1 MSFRLEN
8 ILLNDTIND
17 ASYMFNIY
25 QYDISTTGPIG
36 PTGPTGSIGPIG
48 PTGPIGSSIIS
59 ITGNSGPISNNIVT
73 FNPSTNVLSYNT
85 GPVGA
90 GLFTLE
96 VVPNFTD
103 VEILTPT
110 SVKSVSNESINQ
122 FNGRIQSIQ
131 KYTTPSILSF
141 QVDSSTCIIGFSSDP
156 TSKEDRYFN
165 ASFYIDI
172 DNKYSIYYGPY
183 TSVNI
188 GNWNSSDI
196 FSIIYDGTYF
206 NYFQNDIQVFQNID
220 IKNDGPYYF
229 TASLTNSNIINVTN
243 INFAPYSKTI
253 LNTSSYQISTSWSGD
268 ENLIKDI
275 NNTYIIT
282 PGSVIQ
288 TEQYY
293 GSENQGFIF
302 SFPTFTNTDIDKNSL
317 YYITNDSINFN
328 IYLRNYKLFV
338 QTNLDNSSNYNCP
351 YIDGDIIQLYFDT
364 EKFYLYQN
372 NILKYSIKKTN
383 FISNRFKAYIQNQTD
398 ENIIVVNPLF
408 YPYYINSN
416 ILPQGEY
423 YSDYLFWN
431 TNTNNWKSD
440 GSRIHIGSGAG
451 QYNQSTGGISIGT
464 NAGFTG
470 QGKGS
475 ISIGN
480 NAGSYSQGD
489 YSIAIGNQA
498 GQTQQISNSI
508 ILNASATGFACE
520 STGFYVNPINNDDTS
535 SLNIMRYN
543 TLTNEITYMSAPT
556 QLNPEKYSSNY
567 FLESP
572 DSGVYYRGEGEIIN
586 NEYIKIILPE
596 YVSRIASNFTI
607 QITCIYDGNDEYI
620 NHKVSKINDNN
631 FLVYGKNSKF
641 YWSVHGIKK

>member
-17 ASYMFNIY
+17 TSYIINIY

-36 PTGPTGSIGPIG
+36 PTGPTGNA
-48 PTGPIGSSIIS
+48 IIS

-96 VVPNFTD
+96 VVPDFTY

-110 SVKSVSNESINQ
+110 SVKSVPSESINQ

-131 KYTTPSILSF
+131 NYTTPSILSF

-156 TSKEDRYFN
+156 TSKEESYFN
-165 ASFYIDI
+165 AAFYFDK
-172 DNKYSIYYGPY
+172 DNKYSIYYGP
-183 TSVNI
+183 SKIANR
-188 GNWNSSDI
+188 GMWNSSDI

-220 IKNDGPYYF
+220 EKNDNSYYF
-229 TASLTNSNIINVTN
+229 TASFLTNSNIVNVTN

-275 NNTYIIT
+275 NNTYIIA

-288 TEQYY
+288 TDQYY

-302 SFPTFTNTDIDKNSL
+302 SFPTFTNTDINKNSL

-328 IYLRNYKLFV
+328 IYLRNYQLFV

-372 NILKYSIKKTN
+372 NILKYSIKNTN
-383 FISNRFKAYIQNQTD
+383 VISNRFRAYIQNQTG
-398 ENIIVVNPLF
+398 ENIVVVNPLF
-408 YPYYINSN
+408 YP
-416 ILPQGEY
+416 
-423 YSDYLFWN
+423 
-431 TNTNNWKSD
+431 
-440 GSRIHIGSGAG
+440 
-451 QYNQSTGGISIGT
+451 
-464 NAGFTG
+464 
-470 QGKGS
+470 
-475 ISIGN
+475 
-480 NAGSYSQGD
+480 
-489 YSIAIGNQA
+489 
-498 GQTQQISNSI
+498 
-508 ILNASATGFACE
+508 
-520 STGFYVNPINNDDTS
+520 
-535 SLNIMRYN
+535 
-543 TLTNEITYMSAPT
+543 
-556 QLNPEKYSSNY
+556 
-567 FLESP
+567 
-572 DSGVYYRGEGEIIN
+572 
-586 NEYIKIILPE
+586 
-596 YVSRIASNFTI
+596 
-607 QITCIYDGNDEYI
+607 
-620 NHKVSKINDNN
+620 
-631 FLVYGKNSKF
+631 
-641 YWSVHGIKK
+641 

>member
-1 MSFRLEN
+1 M
-8 ILLNDTIND
+8 
-17 ASYMFNIY
+17 
-25 QYDISTTGPIG
+25 
-36 PTGPTGSIGPIG
+36 
-48 PTGPIGSSIIS
+48 
-59 ITGNSGPISNNIVT
+59 
-73 FNPSTNVLSYNT
+73 
-85 GPVGA
+85 
-90 GLFTLE
+90 E
-96 VVPNFTD
+96 VVPGFTD
-103 VEILTPT
+103 VEILTST
-110 SVKSVSNESINQ
+110 SVKSVPNESINQ

-156 TSKEDRYFN
+156 TSKDEKNRYFN

-172 DNKYSIYYGPY
+172 NNTYSIYYGPY
-183 TSVNI
+183 TVRNI
-188 GNWNSSDI
+188 GEWNSSDI

-206 NYFQNDIQVFQNID
+206 NYFQNDIQVFQND
-220 IKNDGPYYF
+220 VKNAEPYYF
-229 TASLTNSNIINVTN
+229 TASFLTNSTGNSTSNIVNVSN

-275 NNTYIIT
+275 NNTYIIKT
-282 PGSVIQ
+282 GSKIQ
-288 TEQYY
+288 TDQYY

-302 SFPTFTNTDIDKNSL
+302 SFPTFTNINTNINTNTNSV
-317 YYITNDSINFN
+317 YYINNNDINFN
-328 IYLRNYKLFV
+328 IYLVNYQLST
-338 QTNLDNSSNYNCP
+338 QTNISENVNDNYTGS

-364 EKFYLYQN
+364 KKFYLYQN
-372 NILKYSIKKTN
+372 NILKYSIKNTN
-383 FISNRFKAYIQNQTD
+383 VISSKFRAYIQNNTD
-398 ENIIVVNPLF
+398 EDIIVVNPLF
-408 YPYYINSN
+408 YPYSVNSN
-416 ILPQGEY
+416 ILPQGES

-431 TNTNNWKSD
+431 TNTNNWNSD
-440 GSRIHIGSGAG
+440 GSSIHIGSGAG

-470 QGKGS
+470 QGTGS

-480 NAGSYSQGD
+480 NAGSYLQGE

-498 GQTQQISNSI
+498 GQTRQISNSI
-508 ILNASATGFACE
+508 ILNASATGFTCS
-520 STGFYVNPINNDDTS
+520 STGFYVNPLNNDDTTP

-543 TLTNEITYMSAPT
+543 TNTYEITYMSTSP
-556 QLNPEKYSSNY
+556 QLNHLYNEKYSSNY

-572 DSGVYYRGEGEIIN
+572 ESGLSYRGEGEIIN

-596 YVSRIASNFTI
+596 YVSEIASNFTI
-607 QITCIYDGNDEYI
+607 QITCIYDGNNEYI
-620 NHKVSKINDNN
+620 NHKVTKINDNN